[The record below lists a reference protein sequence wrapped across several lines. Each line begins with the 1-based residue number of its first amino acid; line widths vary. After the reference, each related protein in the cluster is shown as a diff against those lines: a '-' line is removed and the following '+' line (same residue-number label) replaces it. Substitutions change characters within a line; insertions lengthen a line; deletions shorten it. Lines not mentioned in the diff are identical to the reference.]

1 MDMNEN
7 IGVYAEAKGEYTRQ
21 LSQFIV
27 PALQEYFLELVE
39 DAKTKD
45 ADPKKLLWSF
55 QNLLKE
61 IPDWNA
67 DKVQRETGRILTLT
81 KCDYLE
87 ELLTAVFIAHTKVLS
102 AIRLSSKQNKKLQIT
117 IPKLDHFLH
126 RTMSDSGRILWS
138 NVYLFTPTGT
148 PIDRQKNL
156 NTVEGLLNEAV
167 LQSIRSMLPVKNI
180 LREYLHDDGEDEVEA
195 PAAAAVAAEA
205 VTVPTPVP
213 APEPVV
219 DVSGSAPVIDV
230 SGAALEPAPT
240 PAPAPAPE
248 PTPTPAAEPVVIAPA
263 PAPTPAPAP
272 APAPAAAPAEQQAQ
286 QTIVVDTEPSVR
298 FTNINSVFHPDD
310 PERNNLEEVDTID
323 NYEPSDEMLQFTGD
337 APEGLSNEH
346 DYEEL

>member
-55 QNLLKE
+55 QNLLKD

-126 RTMSDSGRILWS
+126 RTLSDSGRILWS

-195 PAAAAVAAEA
+195 PAPA
-205 VTVPTPVP
+205 PTPVVEEP
-213 APEPVV
+213 APEPVTVPAPAPESVV
-219 DVSGSAPVIDV
+219 DVSGAAPVIDV
-230 SGAALEPAPT
+230 SGAEPEPVVVA

-248 PTPTPAAEPVVIAPA
+248 PE
-263 PAPTPAPAP
+263 PAPAP
-272 APAPAAAPAEQQAQ
+272 APAPVEQAQ
-286 QTIVVDTEPSVR
+286 QTIIVDTEPSVR

-310 PERNNLEEVDTID
+310 PERNVLEEVNTID

-337 APEGLSNEH
+337 APEGLSNED

>member
-1 MDMNEN
+1 MNEN

-55 QNLLKE
+55 QNLLKD

-180 LREYLHDDGEDEVEA
+180 LREYLHDDGEDEAEPPA
-195 PAAAAVAAEA
+195 PAAVAAEA
-205 VTVPTPVP
+205 VTVPTPAP

-230 SGAALEPAPT
+230 SGAALEPEPTPTPAPEPQPT
-240 PAPAPAPE
+240 PAPAPE
-248 PTPTPAAEPVVIAPA
+248 PQPTPA
-263 PAPTPAPAP
+263 PAPEPAPAP
-272 APAPAAAPAEQQAQ
+272 APAPAPVEKAQ

-337 APEGLSNEH
+337 APEGLSNED

>member
-1 MDMNEN
+1 MNEN

-45 ADPKKLLWSF
+45 VDPKRLLWSF

-67 DKVQRETGRILTLT
+67 DKVQRETTRILTLT

-148 PIDRQKNL
+148 PVERQKNL

-195 PAAAAVAAEA
+195 PAPVPVAAP
-205 VTVPTPVP
+205 VPEPAATPVV
-213 APEPVV
+213 AATVNVSGALV
-219 DVSGSAPVIDV
+219 DVSGSEPVVVIPEPTPVVVPEPAPAPTPVPEPASVPEPAPVP
-230 SGAALEPAPT
+230 EPT
-240 PAPAPAPE
+240 PAPAPAL
-248 PTPTPAAEPVVIAPA
+248 
-263 PAPTPAPAP
+263 
-272 APAPAAAPAEQQAQ
+272 AEQQQQQQ

-310 PERNNLEEVDTID
+310 PERNVLEEVDTIE
-323 NYEPSDEMLQFTGD
+323 NYEPSDEMLQFAND
-337 APEGLSNEH
+337 APEGLSNED